1 MKLLTYCIPTYNRK
15 QKALLSCERII
26 KQIEKFN
33 LQDYVDVLLSDNCSP
48 DLTCD
53 FLHKNLTSFPAYLKI
68 VRQET
73 NLGLVGNVNFLFNNS
88 NSEYVW
94 IVGDDDLIEDG
105 AIKHLLQEIENSRRS
120 FYLLNF
126 KCEVNGVVGED
137 YFIKKDLPEDLYK
150 DGTTGGF
157 GLISNEVFNKI
168 DFEKLFQLDTSGD
181 EILMYP
187 MARTFYGLFVLN
199 GSILYDKIFLLHH
212 AGDYS
217 WMNKY
222 NEVQSIYSWM
232 AIHNLLKP
240 LVHKE
245 KFKSLLKLH
254 TDTQI
259 FRVSSFFYIVKSR
272 DIKFIHKLF
281 IHNLLFKVCIAGVRS
296 VINAKYNKAIE
307 RNKK

>member
-26 KQIEKFN
+26 KQIEKYN
-33 LQDYVDVLLSDNCSP
+33 LHDYVDVLVSDNCSP

-68 VRQET
+68 IRQES

-105 AIKHLLQEIENSRRS
+105 AINHLLQEIEKSRRS

-126 KCEVNGVVGED
+126 KCEVNGEIKED
-137 YFIKKDLPEDLYK
+137 YFVKKDFPEDLYK

-157 GLISNEVFNKI
+157 GLISNEVFNKK
-168 DFEKLFQLDTSGD
+168 DFQELFCINTSGD
-181 EILMYP
+181 ATLMYP

-199 GSILYDKIFLLHH
+199 GSILYDKIFILHH

-217 WMNKY
+217 WMKKY
-222 NEVQSIYSWM
+222 HEVQSIYSWM
-232 AIHNLLKP
+232 AIHDLLKP
-240 LVHKE
+240 LVTKE
-245 KFKSLLKLH
+245 KFEDLLKLH

-259 FRVSSFFYIVKSR
+259 FRINSFIYIIKSK
-272 DIKFIHKLF
+272 DFKYIYELL
-281 IHNLLFKVCIAGVRS
+281 IHNLLLKVCLTGAKS
-296 VINAKYNKAIE
+296 VIKA
-307 RNKK
+307 RLNKKVKK